1 MTSRFAD
8 EAQGHLFGLPIPL
21 AQVFGLRGDAIGE
34 DRARV
39 RMPFNALNTNSRGE
53 VHGGALAVLL
63 DCTLASAAR
72 AHDPLRFGVVT
83 VDMTLHF
90 IAPSNHDVVATAL
103 CERRGRSLC
112 FVRGEVIGADGT
124 LLALATG
131 TFKLAER
138 DASDPAPSSQ
148 NQGRR

>member
-1 MTSRFAD
+1 METSRFND
-8 EAQGHLFGLPIPL
+8 TPDHLFGLPMPMVQ
-21 AQVFGLRGDAIGE
+21 AFGLKGEAIGD

-39 RMPFNALNTNSRGE
+39 RMPRNRIHSNSRGE

-63 DCTLASAAR
+63 DCALACAAR
-72 AHDPLRFGVVT
+72 AHSPTGFGVVT

-90 IAPSNHDVVATAL
+90 VAPSDGDVIAVSH

-112 FVRGEVIGADGT
+112 FVRGEARSEQGE

-131 TFKLAER
+131 TFKLVER
-138 DASDPAPSSQ
+138 KAASA
-148 NQGRR
+148 

>member
-1 MTSRFAD
+1 MNTPFDNEPAD
-8 EAQGHLFGLPIPL
+8 HLFGLPMPMV
-21 AQVFGLRGDAIGE
+21 QVFGLRGEAIGD

-39 RMPFNALNTNSRGE
+39 RMPFHALHTNSRGD

-72 AHDPLRFGVVT
+72 AHDPVRFGVVT

-90 IAPSNHDVVATAL
+90 VATASGEVVASAV

-112 FVRGEVIGADGT
+112 FVRGEVHDAQGT

-138 DASDPAPSSQ
+138 AAST
-148 NQGRR
+148 

>member
-1 MTSRFAD
+1 MSTPFDD
-8 EAQGHLFGLPIPL
+8 EAADHLFGLPMPMV
-21 AQVFGLRGDAIGE
+21 QVFGLRGEAIGD

-39 RMPFNALNTNSRGE
+39 RMPFQALHTNSRGD

-63 DCTLASAAR
+63 DCTLAGAAR
-72 AHDPLRFGVVT
+72 AHDPVRFGVVT

-90 IAPSNHDVVATAL
+90 VATARGEL
-103 CERRGRSLC
+103 VASAVCERRGRSLC
-112 FVRGEVIGADGT
+112 FVRGEVHDAQGT

-138 DASDPAPSSQ
+138 AASA
-148 NQGRR
+148 

>member
-1 MTSRFAD
+1 MKSLFAD
-8 EAQGHLFGLPIPL
+8 AGPSHLFGLPIPL
-21 AQVFGLRGDAIGE
+21 AQIFGLIGEAIGD

-39 RMPFNALNTNSRGE
+39 RMPFNALNTNSRGD

-72 AHDPLRFGVVT
+72 AHDPLRLGVVT

-90 IAPSNHDVVATAL
+90 VAPSSDDAVATAV

-112 FVRGEVIGADGT
+112 FVRGQVHGANGT

-131 TFKLAER
+131 TFKLAKR
-138 DASDPAPSSQ
+138 DASDHVSPSLI
-148 NQGRR
+148 QGLR